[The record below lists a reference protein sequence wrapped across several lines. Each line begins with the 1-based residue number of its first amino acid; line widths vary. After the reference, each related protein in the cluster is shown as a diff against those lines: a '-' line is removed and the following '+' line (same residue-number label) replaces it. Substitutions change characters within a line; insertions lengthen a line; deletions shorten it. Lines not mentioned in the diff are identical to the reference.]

1 MQIML
6 LRERTMLREPP
17 YSRNKVRLVT
27 FTFICPRTICSK
39 SAGELFQ
46 TSHLLTS

>member
-17 YSRNKVRLVT
+17 HSRNKVRLV
-27 FTFICPRTICSK
+27 TFICPRTICSK